1 MKICFNLNLLFTC
14 KLIIMK
20 ITTNFNFSIPEL
32 AQRADKILRCFDR
45 DSEHFAGYGYDGAI
59 RDKVG
64 MITSQVKDFPSDDFY
79 ESNQKVKTN
88 EKRKIRD
95 ELEADINDLRNRAR
109 LVYGAKSMEY
119 GLFKF
124 SSTMD
129 MSDNDLV
136 LYALHVVQ
144 IAQPRL
150 EELKKRQVAQE
161 NINAIMTKR
170 NLLDSAI
177 DEQAGA
183 VSLRKE
189 KTVQRKHLANDLYK
203 LISEVCEVG
212 KMIWK
217 GKNEAFYADYVIYGS
232 AKVINEQIEAGVKEA

>member
-1 MKICFNLNLLFTC
+1 
-14 KLIIMK
+14 MK

-32 AQRADKILRCFDR
+32 AQRADKILRSFDR
-45 DSEHFAGYGYDGAI
+45 DSELFAGYGYDGAI

-64 MITSQVKDFPSDDFY
+64 MITSQVKDFPSDDYY
-79 ESNQKVKTN
+79 EGHQKVKTN

-95 ELEADINDLRNRAR
+95 ELESEINDIRNRAR

-119 GLFKF
+119 SLFKF
-124 SSTMD
+124 NSTTE
-129 MSDNDLV
+129 MSDNDLAQ
-136 LYALHVVQ
+136 YALHVIQ

-150 EELKKRQVAQE
+150 EDLKKRQVSQE
-161 NINAIMTKR
+161 NLNAIMTKR
-170 NLLDSAI
+170 NQLDSAI

-217 GKNEAFYADYVIYGS
+217 GQNEAFYADYVIYGP
-232 AKVINEQIEAGVKEA
+232 AKTMSEQVEEEVTED

>member
-1 MKICFNLNLLFTC
+1 M
-14 KLIIMK
+14 MK

-32 AQRADKILRCFDR
+32 AQRADKILRSFDR
-45 DSEHFAGYGYDGAI
+45 DSDLFAGYGYDGAI

-88 EKRKIRD
+88 EKRLIRE
-95 ELEADINDLRNRAR
+95 ELESDINDLRNRAR
-109 LVYGAKSMEY
+109 LVYGPKSMEY

-124 SSTMD
+124 NGTTE
-129 MSDNDLV
+129 MSDTGLV
-136 LYALHVVQ
+136 QYALHVIQ

-150 EELKKRQVAQE
+150 EELKKRQVTQV
-161 NINAIMTKR
+161 NLNSIMTKR
-170 NLLDSAI
+170 NQLDSAI
-177 DEQAGA
+177 DEQAAA

-217 GKNEAFYADYVIYGS
+217 GKNEAFYTEYVIYGPT
-232 AKVINEQIEAGVKEA
+232 KVITEQVEAGVKEE

>member
-1 MKICFNLNLLFTC
+1 
-14 KLIIMK
+14 MK

-32 AQRADKILRCFDR
+32 AQRADKILRSFDR
-45 DSEHFAGYGYDGAI
+45 DSEHFAGYGYDGAM
-59 RDKVG
+59 RDKLG
-64 MITSQVKDFPSDDFY
+64 IITTQVKDFPSDDYY
-79 ESNQKVKTN
+79 EGNQKIKTN
-88 EKRKIRD
+88 EKRKVRD
-95 ELEADINDLRNRAR
+95 ELEADINDLRNRTR

-124 SSTMD
+124 SSTTE

-136 LYALHVVQ
+136 QYALHVVH
-144 IAQPRL
+144 IANPRL
-150 EELKKRQVAQE
+150 EDLKKRQVTQE
-161 NINAIMTKR
+161 NINTIMTKR

-232 AKVINEQIEAGVKEA
+232 AKAMAEEVEEEITED